1 MFIVQIPPGIL
12 TAMDSNILIIEFM
25 KTHTTILNRTHILA
39 TSPVARNFLLFVV
52 ASLILIKAM
61 GYGGTKGVDI
71 LFISL
76 SLLLLSAIPL
86 TRYFLVIPYIIFCAI
101 YAPVGMIYG
110 PPSVSVVSALFQTNR
125 GEAIEFLR
133 AIPAGCY
140 LLPCAT
146 LLTLFILAR
155 YSWQRPL
162 STKKIL
168 PFLVIFI
175 VLLFARILSGGMG
188 NLKLVDFF
196 SSLISSYQSYN
207 QKMAE
212 IDVSTLSQPNW
223 LLNGANSNKA
233 NYVIVVGESMR
244 RDYMS
249 LFGYP
254 TPTTPFLDHVNGT
267 FYSNYISTAPNTFES
282 LPRTLAL
289 SEGENS
295 HIADNIITLAKN
307 AGLHTHWFSNQ
318 GLIGQFDT
326 PVSKI
331 AMFSDEH
338 QFLKQGDY
346 QSLNTDDD
354 ELLPLLQSSLASNGL
369 GNLYVLHIMGSHP
382 DFCERLGGEPPVFNS
397 DNAELACYLSTYRKT
412 DRFIEHAYEMLQA
425 THSPFKLFYFSDH
438 GLSHR
443 EIDGKLY
450 LRHGAG
456 TRQNYEVP
464 LLVLSDSD
472 RQRTLIEDPYS
483 AFDFISLF
491 AQQAGI
497 TITQPQLSSAV
508 TAQGK
513 RHVFNGQEMVDFD
526 QLAND
531 PPALL

>member
-52 ASLILIKAM
+52 VSLILIKAM

-397 DNAELACYLSTYRKT
+397 DNTELACYLSTYRKT

>member
-1 MFIVQIPPGIL
+1 
-12 TAMDSNILIIEFM
+12 M
-25 KTHTTILNRTHILA
+25 KTHTAILNKTHIIA
-39 TSPVARNFLLFVV
+39 TSPAARHFSLFVV

-61 GYGGTKGVDI
+61 GYGGAKGIDI

-101 YAPVGMIYG
+101 YAPVGVIYG
-110 PPSVSVVSALFQTNR
+110 PPSVPVVSALFQTNR
-125 GEAIEFLR
+125 AEAVEFLHT
-133 AIPAGCY
+133 IPAGCY
-140 LLPCAT
+140 LLPSAT

-155 YSWQRPL
+155 YSWQRSLPL
-162 STKKIL
+162 KKIL

-175 VLLFARILSGGMG
+175 VLLFARILSGGVE
-188 NLKLVDFF
+188 NLKLVNFF

-207 QKMAE
+207 QQMAE
-212 IDVSTLSQPNW
+212 IEASTLAHPDW
-223 LLNGANSNKA
+223 IVGAGNSNQT
-233 NYVIVVGESMR
+233 NYVIIVGESMR

-254 TPTTPFLDHVNGT
+254 TPTTPFLDSVNGT
-267 FYSNYISTAPNTFES
+267 FYSDYISTASNTFES

-289 SEGENS
+289 SAGESSN
-295 HIADNIITLAKN
+295 IADNIITLAKA

-331 AMFSDEH
+331 AMFSDERH
-338 QFLKQGDY
+338 FLKKGDY
-346 QSLNTDDD
+346 QSRNTDDD
-354 ELLPLLQSSLASNGL
+354 ELLPLLQSALANNGL

-382 DFCERLGGEPPVFNS
+382 DFCERLGDELPVFTS
-397 DNAELACYLSTYRKT
+397 DNADLACYLSTYRKT
-412 DRFIEHAYEMLQA
+412 DRFIEHAYRMLQA
-425 THSPFKLFYFSDH
+425 THAPFKLIYFSDH

-450 LRHGAG
+450 LRHGG
-456 TRQNYEVP
+456 NYWQNYEVP

-472 RQRTLIEDPYS
+472 RQRTLIEDPHS
-483 AFDFISLF
+483 AFDFLSLF
-491 AQQAGI
+491 AKQAGI
-497 TITQPQLSSAV
+497 TISQPQLHSAV
-508 TAQGK
+508 TAQGT
-513 RHVFNGQEMVDFD
+513 RHVFNGQGMVDFD

-531 PPALL
+531 PPELL